1 MGCSASQLEGFK
13 SDDIFLEKKLL
24 DSGLKGSFM
33 KTTIKKTRSFRF
45 SPPVDQSENCC
56 DFCEYD
62 DEIKDVRITRVTSAE
77 PLSNIA
83 DCLDVSASLITID
96 SQYDLDEKFE
106 MSHSAII
113 SACHTSRNLHP
124 ADIIDTPEVVMT
136 AYPHHGNPIIPFG
149 YAVHSH
155 GVSIPGYHADGATAN
170 GIHYG
175 QHSPARNEGDC
186 PNIDSSCDSIPSPT
200 SVTGHS
206 HFDAFSSPFS
216 SAPTSPSSL
225 SLATRSTRSSSTSI
239 YDDNLHG
246 ISKAVGTASPQGA
259 ESSAASA
266 SKNDEENCQPS
277 PPAVI
282 TKGSDSAVK
291 PKISI
296 LTALEEGADGNEEV
310 RDDDS
315 ELSPDAHADHDLP
328 GHISLKKLKLPPSSK
343 VIKSPL
349 NKVILQSRIP
359 FAHSPQISAS
369 DLNKG
374 CEEVD
379 DDRYTI
385 KSNRSSR
392 SILSRKDAD
401 AIRESVK
408 TSVSKIEVLSK
419 GRKPP
424 ALRVNTTWE
433 ADKPSRTALL
443 QPLSPTRFPSRNIA
457 SVGRYGSSEKP
468 GEVYIVGGFRDAM
481 TSSKSPPP
489 KVKDIV
495 AKIQDPK
502 REAYCAPKELEPVL
516 CTHSSEES
524 AQERKS

>member
-1 MGCSASQLEGFK
+1 MGCSTSQLEGFK
-13 SDDIFLEKKLL
+13 SDDIFSEKKLL
-24 DSGLKGSFM
+24 DSGLKGSFI
-33 KTTIKKTRSFRF
+33 KTTFKRTTSFRF
-45 SPPVDQSENCC
+45 SPPVDPSENCC

-62 DEIKDVRITRVTSAE
+62 EEIKDVRITRVTSAE

-96 SQYDLDEKFE
+96 SPYDLDEKFE

-113 SACHTSRNLHP
+113 TACHTSRNLHP
-124 ADIIDTPEVVMT
+124 ADIIDTPKVVMT

-155 GVSIPGYHADGATAN
+155 GVAIPGYHADGATAD
-170 GIHYG
+170 GIHYD

-186 PNIDSSCDSIPSPT
+186 ANIDSFCDSIPSPT

-206 HFDAFSSPFS
+206 HFDDFSSPFS

-225 SLATRSTRSSSTSI
+225 SLATRSTRSNSTSI

-246 ISKAVGTASPQGA
+246 ISEAVGTASPQGA
-259 ESSAASA
+259 ESSAASG
-266 SKNDEENCQPS
+266 SNNDEENCLPS

-296 LTALEEGADGNEEV
+296 LPVLDEGADGNEKV
-310 RDDDS
+310 FDDS
-315 ELSPDAHADHDLP
+315 ELSPDAHEDYDLP
-328 GHISLKKLKLPPSSK
+328 GHISLTKLKLPPSSK

-359 FAHSPQISAS
+359 FAHSPHISAS
-369 DLNKG
+369 DSKKG
-374 CEEVD
+374 GDDVD
-379 DDRYTI
+379 DDRYSI
-385 KSNRSSR
+385 KSNRPSR

-401 AIRESVK
+401 ASRESVK

-424 ALRVNTTWE
+424 ALRVNTSWE
-433 ADKPSRTALL
+433 VDKASRTALL
-443 QPLSPTRFPSRNIA
+443 QPLSPTKFPSRNIA

-502 REAYCAPKELEPVL
+502 REAYRTPKELEPVL
-516 CTHSSEES
+516 CTHSLEES
-524 AQERKS
+524 AQVRKS